1 MIKTQRLYLRR
12 FLETDS
18 KDIYEYLSL
27 PEVTKYEPYDPI
39 TLEESKIIAQQRAN
53 DDRFLAICLL
63 DSDKVI
69 GNIFLSKEAPD
80 YINTYKL
87 GYVLNPLYQNKGYAT
102 EAALAIL
109 DDVFNEKKAHRLI
122 AYCNVKNERS
132 WRLLERLNMR

>member
-87 GYVLNPLYQNKGYAT
+87 GYVLNPLYQNKGYKR
-102 EAALAIL
+102 I
-109 DDVFNEKKAHRLI
+109 
-122 AYCNVKNERS
+122 
-132 WRLLERLNMR
+132 